1 MRKLLCCTKLAQVI
15 KHYNHTS
22 SMLQSETTLSYTTVL
37 IGCKIKKHYSLVHS
51 HPSSFIV
58 FAVTCIED
66 SLALIYFTSSGVE
79 CIFFAVRDMCIMS
92 VVM

>member
-1 MRKLLCCTKLAQVI
+1 MKKLLCCTKLAQVI

-22 SMLQSETTLSYTTVL
+22 SMLQSETKKTLLSS
-37 IGCKIKKHYSLVHS
+37 IA

-79 CIFFAVRDMCIMS
+79 CIFVAVRDMCIIS